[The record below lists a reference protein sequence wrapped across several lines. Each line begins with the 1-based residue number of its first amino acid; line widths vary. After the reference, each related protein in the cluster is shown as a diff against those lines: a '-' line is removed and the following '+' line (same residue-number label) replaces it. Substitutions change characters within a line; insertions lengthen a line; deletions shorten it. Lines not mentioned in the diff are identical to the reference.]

1 MPLAPAHPA
10 AVLPLA
16 RLGLPLSALV
26 VGAVAPDAPVY
37 LPVGVSYARTHR
49 WQGLPP
55 VVVIALVALWLW
67 SALVRD
73 ALVDLT
79 PPLRRRLPAHA
90 RLGRR
95 AWLLAPL
102 AVAIGAATHVL
113 WDSATHEWGFIVR
126 DSAFLGETYGPI
138 PAYRGLQHTSTVV
151 GSLVV
156 AAYGVRQLGRRPVVP
171 RAAAVPRPG
180 YWLAAVPVA
189 ALVVGIPVRSA
200 EAGVGAALL
209 VLCVVA
215 VIWGVTRRQFA

>member
-10 AVLPLA
+10 VVLPIA

-49 WQGLPP
+49 WEGLPA
-55 VVVIALVALWLW
+55 VVAMSLLALWLW

-79 PPLRRRLPAHA
+79 PPLRRRLSAHA

-102 AVAIGAATHVL
+102 AVAIGAATHLL

-126 DSAFLGETYGPI
+126 GNAFLGETYGPI
-138 PAYRGLQHTSTVV
+138 PAYRWLQHTSTVV
-151 GSLVV
+151 GTLVV
-156 AAYGVRQLGRRPVVP
+156 AGYGLRQLGRRPV
-171 RAAAVPRPG
+171 APRPSAMPHAA

-189 ALVVGIPVRSA
+189 ALIVGISLRSP

-209 VLCVVA
+209 ALCVVA
-215 VIWGVTRRQFA
+215 IIWRAMRQPSA